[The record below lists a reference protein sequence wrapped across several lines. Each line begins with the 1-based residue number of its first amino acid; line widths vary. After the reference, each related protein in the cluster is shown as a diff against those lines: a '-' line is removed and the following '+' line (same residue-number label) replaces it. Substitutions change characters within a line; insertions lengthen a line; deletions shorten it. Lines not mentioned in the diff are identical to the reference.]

1 MDAWHTH
8 HAVMSPCKQRHLR
21 TKKCFP
27 ICDLACYPVQFS
39 CRCDF
44 NTCKHMHA
52 SDHAS
57 HGMGTHR
64 MQRMYHTPH
73 LTQQWEF
80 DSANSS
86 SDRRSELE
94 QLSNFP
100 AGGGGKAYLKV
111 ACFCCRIWRLSCD
124 RSRQLRGWPLAKHSC
139 ACLLSFHRSQLACQ
153 NKSKFGKLILM

>member
-1 MDAWHTH
+1 MLPCWHG
-8 HAVMSPCKQRHLR
+8 HLQIR
-21 TKKCFP
+21 QSCP
-27 ICDLACYPVQFS
+27 VCDLACYPVQFS

-73 LTQQWEF
+73 LTQQWGF
-80 DSANSS
+80 DSANPS

-111 ACFCCRIWRLSCD
+111 A
-124 RSRQLRGWPLAKHSC
+124 
-139 ACLLSFHRSQLACQ
+139 
-153 NKSKFGKLILM
+153 